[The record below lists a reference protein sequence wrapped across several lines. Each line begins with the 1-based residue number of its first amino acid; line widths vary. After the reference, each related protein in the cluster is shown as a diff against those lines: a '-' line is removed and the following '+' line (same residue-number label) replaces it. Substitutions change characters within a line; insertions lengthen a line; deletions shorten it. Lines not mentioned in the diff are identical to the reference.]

1 MENLT
6 TNPTPEPQNV
16 PKVTSDN
23 YRLTID
29 ELILAASTIINN
41 STHAEIAPLLS
52 KRGYTPLDMSN
63 AKMMVDSLQLLN
75 EKQKKEYGE
84 QYEATK
90 TYTNDWNE
98 LQIIYS
104 EHVELGR
111 IVFKNDLQNYVQLGL
126 QGERK
131 RSFSGFSQQAKQYYN
146 NALKDLLVMD
156 ALSKKG
162 ITKTELEDTLV
173 LIDKVEKEKF
183 DQRKETG
190 EAQQATKNRDL
201 ALDALS
207 EWFGDFKR
215 IALKVFWGK
224 PQLLK
229 ILGL

>member
-6 TNPTPEPQNV
+6 TNTTPEPQNV

-29 ELILAASTIINN
+29 ELILAARTIINN
-41 STHAEIAPLLS
+41 STHVEIAPLLL
-52 KRGYTPLDMSN
+52 KRGYAPLDMNN
-63 AKMMVDSLQLLN
+63 AKLMVDSLQLLD

-131 RSFSGFSQQAKQYYN
+131 RSFSGFAQQAKQYYN
-146 NALKDLLVMD
+146 NALKDVLVMD

-162 ITKTELEDTLV
+162 ISKTELEDTLV

-190 EAQQATKNRDL
+190 EAQQATKNRDV
-201 ALDALS
+201 ALDTLS

-215 IALKVFWGK
+215 IALKIFLGK

>member
-1 MENLT
+1 
-6 TNPTPEPQNV
+6 
-16 PKVTSDN
+16 
-23 YRLTID
+23 
-29 ELILAASTIINN
+29 
-41 STHAEIAPLLS
+41 
-52 KRGYTPLDMSN
+52 
-63 AKMMVDSLQLLN
+63 MVDSLQLLN